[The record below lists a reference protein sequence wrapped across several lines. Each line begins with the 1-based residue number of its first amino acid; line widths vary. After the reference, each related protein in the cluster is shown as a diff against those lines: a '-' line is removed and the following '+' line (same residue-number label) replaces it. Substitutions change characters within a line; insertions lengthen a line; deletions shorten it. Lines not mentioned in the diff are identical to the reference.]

1 MSQDNGP
8 QLKSD
13 EFESFLKA
21 NGIVDL
27 TTAPFYPATN
37 GQAERFVQTMKKAL
51 MATRGEG
58 ESLQLKLSRFLLAYR
73 NAPHATLNESPAML
87 FVKRHLRS
95 RLDLIQ
101 SKMNEVNKQKILK
114 QIADDKGRLPKT
126 LVVNQKVATL
136 DHRLNDNKWVVG
148 TIASVLGPL
157 TYNVRIHPN
166 VIWKRHINQI
176 IPLSQKE
183 GDDCAVTPYRD
194 YGYDGDPLSDRLS
207 RDELR
212 EQNNREIA
220 DSNFQQDQMRRYPLR
235 ENRRPP
241 DRYNV
246 CNYW

>member
-1 MSQDNGP
+1 
-8 QLKSD
+8 
-13 EFESFLKA
+13 
-21 NGIVDL
+21 
-27 TTAPFYPATN
+27 
-37 GQAERFVQTMKKAL
+37 
-51 MATRGEG
+51 
-58 ESLQLKLSRFLLAYR
+58 
-73 NAPHATLNESPAML
+73 ML

-101 SKMNEVNKQKILK
+101 PKMNEVNKQKILK

-136 DHRLNDNKWVVG
+136 DHRLNDNKWVVE

-157 TYNVRIHPN
+157 TYNVGIHPN

-194 YGYDGDPLSDRLS
+194 YGYDGDPLSNRLS
-207 RDELR
+207 QDELR